1 MAGEPN
7 GGYQRYR
14 IRSRVDELPPEARE
28 RIDEMLASQQP
39 YYTYQDISDALAADG
54 LAISKSSIGRY
65 VSRRNASAR
74 EVNLIVRQTDAL
86 LHWMEDHPT
95 FDAAQASLAL
105 LTGRLSDRLITEP
118 DMVKDIKPDVAANRI
133 IQAARA
139 SAALAKIAE
148 GREDD
153 KAAARAQVLDEMREA
168 LHSEPELF
176 GRLQELIAGQEEAG
190 S

>member
-1 MAGEPN
+1 MAGEHS
-7 GGYQRYR
+7 GYRRYR

-65 VSRRNASAR
+65 VARRSAYAR

-118 DMVKDIKPDVAANRI
+118 EMVKDIKPDVAANRI

-139 SAALAKIAE
+139 SAALTKVAQ
-148 GREDD
+148 GREDEKTAA
-153 KAAARAQVLDEMREA
+153 KAAVMDELREA

-176 GRLQELIAGQEEAG
+176 GRLQELVAGREEAG
-190 S
+190 G